1 MRLPYTHEQQVE
13 RLRSE
18 VAAHGSLFVA
28 FDFDNT
34 IFDYHS
40 QGFDYSGVISL
51 LRRCSEMGH
60 KMILLTSNEDEE
72 KLAFIRHYCRHFGI
86 RIDYVNENPVVCHG
100 CRKPYYNILID
111 DRAGMNEACEIL
123 NAIIKEQ
130 ENETTHTK
138 PAAQ

>member
-1 MRLPYTHEQQVE
+1 MRLPYSIEQQVE

-34 IFDYHS
+34 IFDYHN

-72 KLAFIRHYCRHFGI
+72 KLAFIHYYCRSFGI
-86 RIDYVNENPVVCHG
+86 RIDYVNENPVVCNG

-111 DRAGMNEACEIL
+111 DRAGMNESGEIL
-123 NAIIKEQ
+123 NAIINEQ
-130 ENETTHTK
+130 ENEATDIK

>member
-1 MRLPYTHEQQVE
+1 MRLPYNKEQQVE

-34 IFDYHS
+34 IFDYHN
-40 QGFDYSGVISL
+40 QGFDYSGVITL

-72 KLAFIRHYCRHFGI
+72 KLAFIRYYCRSFGI
-86 RIDYVNENPVVCHG
+86 RIDYVNENPVVCPG

-130 ENETTHTK
+130 ENEATDIK

>member
-1 MRLPYTHEQQVE
+1 MRLPYTKEQQVE

-34 IFDYHS
+34 IFDYHN

-72 KLAFIRHYCRHFGI
+72 KLAFIRYYCRSFGI
-86 RIDYVNENPVVCHG
+86 RIDYVNENPAVCHN

-123 NAIIKEQ
+123 NAIIQEQ
-130 ENETTHTK
+130 ENEATDIK

>member
-1 MRLPYTHEQQVE
+1 MRLPYTKEQQVE

-34 IFDYHS
+34 IFDYHK

-72 KLAFIRHYCRHFGI
+72 KLAFIRYYCRSFGI
-86 RIDYVNENPVVCHG
+86 RIDYVNENPEVCPG

-123 NAIIKEQ
+123 NAIIQEQ
-130 ENETTHTK
+130 ENETTDIK

>member
-1 MRLPYTHEQQVE
+1 MRLPYSIEQQVE

-34 IFDYHS
+34 IFDYHN

-72 KLAFIRHYCRHFGI
+72 KLAFIR
-86 RIDYVNENPVVCHG
+86 
-100 CRKPYYNILID
+100 
-111 DRAGMNEACEIL
+111 
-123 NAIIKEQ
+123 
-130 ENETTHTK
+130 
-138 PAAQ
+138 

>member
-1 MRLPYTHEQQVE
+1 MIRVPINMDMQVE

-18 VAAHGSLFVA
+18 LAAHGSLFVA

-34 IFDYHS
+34 IFDYHN

-51 LRRCSEMGH
+51 LRRCSEQGH

-72 KLAFIRHYCRHFGI
+72 NLAFIRHYCQHFGI
-86 RIDYVNENPVVCHG
+86 RIDYVNENPIVCKG

-111 DRAGMNEACEIL
+111 DRAGLSEACGVL
-123 NAIIKEQ
+123 DIIITEQ
-130 ENETTHTK
+130 EESK
-138 PAAQ
+138 V